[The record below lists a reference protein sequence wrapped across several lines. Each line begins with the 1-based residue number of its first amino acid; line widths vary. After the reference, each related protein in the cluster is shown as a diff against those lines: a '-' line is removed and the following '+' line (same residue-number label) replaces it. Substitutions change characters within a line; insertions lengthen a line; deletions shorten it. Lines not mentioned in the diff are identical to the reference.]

1 MVYESDFYTTRRPYS
16 SRPVV
21 SSYSVTTPLR
31 VIPTGFS
38 RVQTYTTTY
47 PIYSSY
53 PTVIHRSIPFVA
65 HKRIVTS
72 TRISSTPTRVIRS
85 PTRVIASPLRI
96 VNVRV
101 RPSVTNRRVVEH
113 KVRSH
118 PHYYATEN
126 YLNSSY
132 AKDFD
137 DETREL
143 RTATNSLLRKV
154 HTNVQRAHSVSPIS
168 YSSKYEQRY
177 GTDAYLAKALGAS
190 RISDEIN
197 REINTKYNANDS
209 NRKYVGKSHLASVR
223 IVGDKGYSKRSQIIP
238 TTPLFFR
245 KDKVRKDINFLS
257 YYKKNIAAADAHQQP
272 TFSLPSERKAVKAA
286 N

>member
-113 KVRSH
+113 
-118 PHYYATEN
+118 
-126 YLNSSY
+126 
-132 AKDFD
+132 KDFD